1 MGSEY
6 AFLTTC
12 REAGMSGAPS
22 TLGFNQ
28 PGCRKRFQED
38 EILGIGTAGEKLDS
52 VQIFSPEGARHGR
65 D

>member
-1 MGSEY
+1 ML
-6 AFLTTC
+6 FCNPC
-12 REAGMSGAPS
+12 REAGMSAAPAA
-22 TLGFNQ
+22 LEFHQ
-28 PGCRKRFQED
+28 PGTGGKGFQED